1 MELTLQ
7 NSTRRDN
14 TFYWDTPQTPY
25 KIQSVCVVTS
35 FECFNAVYPL
45 NVTQYLESGRIDN
58 TCDVVF
64 DEQFSVKFLEYNPM
78 RTPITDIQDIKI
90 TLVFEPL

>member
-7 NSTRRDN
+7 NSTRKDN
-14 TFYWDTPQTPY
+14 TFYWDTPQIPY

-45 NVTQYLESGRIDN
+45 NVTQYLESGRIDD

-64 DEQFSVKFLEYNPM
+64 NEQFSVYFIEYNPF

-90 TLVFEPL
+90 ILVTEPL

>member
-7 NSTRRDN
+7 NSTRKDN
-14 TFYWDTPQTPY
+14 TFYWDTPQIPY

-45 NVTQYLESGRIDN
+45 NVTQYLESGRTD

-64 DEQFSVKFLEYNPM
+64 NEQFSVYFLEYKPM
-78 RTPITDIQDIKI
+78 RLPITDIQDIKI
-90 TLVFEPL
+90 TLVTEPL

>member
-7 NSTRRDN
+7 NSTRKDN

-25 KIQSVCVVTS
+25 KIESICVITS
-35 FECFNAVYPL
+35 FECFNAVYP
-45 NVTQYLESGRIDN
+45 NNTTQYLESGRIDD

-64 DEQFSVKFLEYNPM
+64 NEQFSVYFYEYNPM

-90 TLVFEPL
+90 KIISV

>member
-1 MELTLQ
+1 MELTLT
-7 NSTRRDN
+7 NAKREGN
-14 TFYWDTPQTPY
+14 TFYWDTPSSY
-25 KIQSVCVVTS
+25 KIQSVRVVTS

-45 NVTQYLESGRIDN
+45 NVTQYLESDRTDD

-64 DEQFSVKFLEYNPM
+64 NEPFFVSFQEYNPM

-90 TLVFEPL
+90 TLVIL